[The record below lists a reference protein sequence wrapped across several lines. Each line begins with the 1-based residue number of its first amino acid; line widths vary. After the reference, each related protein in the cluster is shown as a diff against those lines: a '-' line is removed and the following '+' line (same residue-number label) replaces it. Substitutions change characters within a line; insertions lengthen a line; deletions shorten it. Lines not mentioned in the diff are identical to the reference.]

1 MIIIKPDLVI
11 KWANSNL
18 VLHRVRE
25 HLCVFLCSLTS
36 PYIFTFLNILVTVLE
51 SLDMHM
57 HCVRVWLCVSGERAA
72 EERHIY
78 GKVWLGMETAIIFL
92 LARKEEEKKT
102 QTFPPSIL
110 FLLLILYLALTLFGF
125 LPLSFCITYKGS
137 RFLQNEATY
146 GRYANEIIARG
157 LEWDTIYPKS
167 WLSIMAG
174 D

>member
-25 HLCVFLCSLTS
+25 HLCVFPVS
-36 PYIFTFLNILVTVLE
+36 PHIFTFLNILVMVLV
-51 SLDMHM
+51 SLNIYMRCA
-57 HCVRVWLCVSGERAA
+57 CVCVCVSVESAA
-72 EERHIY
+72 EEMHIL
-78 GKVWLGMETAIIFL
+78 KVFVWAWRLLSSFFL
-92 LARKEEEKKT
+92 QREKKKTKKTHT
-102 QTFPPSIL
+102 QTFPHP
-110 FLLLILYLALTLFGF
+110 FFLYLALTLFSS

>member
-25 HLCVFLCSLTS
+25 HLCVFPVS
-36 PYIFTFLNILVTVLE
+36 PHIFTFLNILVMVLV
-51 SLDMHM
+51 SLNIYMRCA
-57 HCVRVWLCVSGERAA
+57 CVCVCVCQ
-72 EERHIY
+72 
-78 GKVWLGMETAIIFL
+78 GKVLQ
-92 LARKEEEKKT
+92 RKCTYWKCLFGHGDCYHLSSCKEKKRRQKKKTHT
-102 QTFPPSIL
+102 QTLPHPF
-110 FLLLILYLALTLFGF
+110 FLYLALTLFSS